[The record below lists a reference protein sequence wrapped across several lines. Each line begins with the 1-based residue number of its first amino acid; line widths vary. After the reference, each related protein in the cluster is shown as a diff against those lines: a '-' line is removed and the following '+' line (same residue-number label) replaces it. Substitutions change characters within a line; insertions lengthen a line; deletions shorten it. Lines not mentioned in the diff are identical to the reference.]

1 MSQLTISNL
10 ASPNSDT
17 RAFEPIFARHE
28 TFHPRFGW
36 LKKGFDLVKKDPNIF
51 QKDDAPVQLG
61 VGKNMV
67 RSIRYWCNTFK
78 VLSDNNPSEFGSK
91 LFADGG
97 WDSFLEDPAS
107 LWLLHWNLLKPTC
120 EAAAWYFTFF
130 EFKKVEFTTDE
141 LLNELNEWQQT
152 LDKQVVES
160 SLKKDISCILRMY
173 GSEEGNNSFLEDS
186 IDSPFQQ
193 LGLIQNLGGKYSFK
207 TEAKANLPESIVVAA
222 CLEYASWMS
231 ETAKTIAISRLVYDP
246 GSPGMTFKLSENVLC
261 EAIEKVV
268 RTHNELDLSDT
279 AGLIQFSFKSDPKQ
293 LADDILNEYY
303 QRGSSLKSRGRG
315 E

>member
-10 ASPNSDT
+10 ASPKSDT
-17 RAFEPIFARHE
+17 QPVEPIFARHE

-36 LKKGFDLVKKDPNIF
+36 LKKGFDLIKKDPNIF

-78 VLSDNNPSEFGSK
+78 VLSENSPSDFGSK
-91 LFADGG
+91 LFADKG

-152 LDKQVVES
+152 FNKQVVES

-173 GSEEGNNSFLEDS
+173 GSEEGNKSFLEDS

-193 LGLIQNLGGKYSFK
+193 LGIIQNLGSKGYSFK
-207 TEAKANLPESIVVAA
+207 TGAKANLPAEIVVAT
-222 CLEYASWMS
+222 CLEYASWTS

-246 GSPGMTFKLSENVLC
+246 GSPGMAFKLSENVLC

-268 RTHNELDLSDT
+268 RARNELDLSDT
-279 AGLIQFSFKSDPKQ
+279 AGLIQFSFKSNPKQ

-303 QRGSSLKSRGRG
+303 QSRGRG